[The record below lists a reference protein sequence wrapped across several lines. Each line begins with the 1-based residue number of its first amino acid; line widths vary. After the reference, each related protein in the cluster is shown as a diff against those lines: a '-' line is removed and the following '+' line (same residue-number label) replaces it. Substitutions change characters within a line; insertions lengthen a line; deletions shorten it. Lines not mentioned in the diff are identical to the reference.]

1 MKRLE
6 LIGLQCEKTTLE
18 AIDEIYLVA
27 DADNHSIGRIWSHSM
42 DDGDNRSI
50 SWHWDFEEWIRIQL
64 YEEDRV
70 GSDEHIDT
78 LTIHEEN
85 PATAYRNPYA
95 FTGHHAVYRLFYR
108 LIPQEDIGSTAED
121 ATLVLLTLRCNDAQ
135 EATDEPYI
143 VVNGVTQW
151 GPENMKKRDTR
162 QINRSVPFNGYARI
176 ELWEKDPSVSNL
188 IDSHGVNYNVV
199 GVGGETDD
207 IPVQFN
213 RGSGAIA
220 AKYTLTYRVRR

>member
-1 MKRLE
+1 MKTLE
-6 LIGLQCEKTTLE
+6 LIGLQCQRTTRE
-18 AIDEIYLVA
+18 AVDEIYLVA

-50 SWHWDFEEWIRIQL
+50 SWQHNFEDWISIKL

-85 PATAYRNPYA
+85 PASAYRNPYA
-95 FTGHHAVYRLFYR
+95 FTGHHALYRLFYR
-108 LIPQEDIGSTAED
+108 LTEVDVGSTFEA
-121 ATLVLLTLRCNDAQ
+121 ATLILRTLRCNDAQ

-151 GPENMKKRDTR
+151 GPEDMKTRDTK
-162 QINRSVPFNGYARI
+162 QINRNVPFNSYARI
-176 ELWEKDPSVSNL
+176 ELWERDPSISNL
-188 IDSHGVNYNVV
+188 IDVHGVNYDIVE
-199 GVGGETDD
+199 VGGETED

-213 RGSGAIA
+213 RGRGAID